1 MPVLTLSMPYFHVS
15 KPLRRPGQLLS
26 EDTMASC
33 DLGIELF
40 EDALSFSEDS
50 KRMEGVFH
58 SHLDEKVRPYID
70 LVDSLRQIGIERD
83 VALPAIAV
91 IGDQSSGK
99 SSLKRLKGGVQWK
112 AVMSYKG
119 QLISFDDPRLVESH
133 IREAQNRLA
142 GKDVG
147 ICDDPISLE
156 ISSHDVCDLTL
167 IDLPGIARVPVK
179 GQPDDIGDQIKRLIM
194 AFVKKTETIMLV
206 VVPCNVDIATT
217 EALRMAQEV
226 DPEGKRTLAVLT
238 KPDLV
243 DKGTERNVLDIVE
256 NKVIPLSKGYL
267 IVKCRGQKDIDDKIS
282 LSEATWRE
290 REFFRTH
297 KYFSFLLSQDKA
309 TTRCLANKLTHDLV
323 NHIKISL
330 PIISEEV
337 NKLLWDTRKALGQFE
352 RGPPLELY
360 EMKIYLMDILVD
372 FNSKIDRL
380 CAGEVFN
387 EENLYCEFRA
397 EFKKWKDH
405 LDEKSATVKEYD
417 QKHRG
422 KELPGFSNYKVFD
435 RVIQDVVEELTEP
448 AKDTLKN
455 KIKNIQSKQEAKV
468 EERIEEQFKM
478 EKLVYTQDAIYR
490 KYLKEIH
497 HDTKQ
502 DESDE
507 EEEEAG
513 EERSTYPERVRA
525 YYEIVAQR
533 LADQV
538 PMLIQVF
545 MLHEAAKLLR
555 VEMLNLMDGGD
566 VREILHEDSDVSRK
580 RIELQSR
587 LERLSKAQERLS
599 RFLKR
604 LSLSCALLRRS
615 SRLCSS
621 IRLRLTSE
629 SSCRISLTS
638 PPSIRFSISTHSSCA
653 ASCSMK
659 TWISMGT
666 WSASRWAMI
675 CSQED
680 PFNMKTGTVSPQ
692 SHSFS

>member
-1 MPVLTLSMPYFHVS
+1 
-15 KPLRRPGQLLS
+15 
-26 EDTMASC
+26 MASC
-33 DLGIELF
+33 EPGIELF

-83 VALPAIAV
+83 VALPTIAV

-99 SSLKRLKGGVQWK
+99 SSVLEALSGVALPRGSGIVTRCPLVLKLKRLKGGVQWK
-112 AVMSYKG
+112 AIISYKG

-142 GKDVG
+142 GTDVG
-147 ICDDPISLE
+147 ICEDPISLE

-194 AFVKKTETIMLV
+194 AFVKKTETIILV

-290 REFFRTH
+290 REFFRTN
-297 KYFSFLLSQDKA
+297 KYFSSLLNQDKA
-309 TTRCLANKLTHDLV
+309 TTHCLANKLTHDLV

-352 RGPPLELY
+352 KGPPLELY
-360 EMKIYLMDILVD
+360 EMKNYLMDILVE
-372 FNSKIDRL
+372 FNNKIDRL
-380 CAGEVFN
+380 CEGEVFN
-387 EENLYCEFRA
+387 GENLYCEFRA
-397 EFKKWKDH
+397 EFEKWKDH
-405 LDEKSATVKEYD
+405 LDGAKEGLQKKVQQTIKQYD
-417 QKHRG
+417 QKYRG
-422 KELPGFSNYKVFD
+422 KELPGFTNYKVFD
-435 RVIQDVVEELTEP
+435 MVIQDVVEELTEP
-448 AKDTLKN
+448 AKDTLKVIKDIILKRFTHMASGCFMKYDYLQNVAMN

-507 EEEEAG
+507 EEEEDG
-513 EERSTYPERVRA
+513 VEERSTYPERVRA

-599 RFLKR
+599 RFL
-604 LSLSCALLRRS
+604 
-615 SRLCSS
+615 
-621 IRLRLTSE
+621 
-629 SSCRISLTS
+629 
-638 PPSIRFSISTHSSCA
+638 
-653 ASCSMK
+653 
-659 TWISMGT
+659 
-666 WSASRWAMI
+666 
-675 CSQED
+675 
-680 PFNMKTGTVSPQ
+680 
-692 SHSFS
+692 

>member
-1 MPVLTLSMPYFHVS
+1 MAASEGGEEFD
-15 KPLRRPGQLLS
+15 S
-26 EDTMASC
+26 EDAFTS
-33 DLGIELF
+33 
-40 EDALSFSEDS
+40 SEDS
-50 KRMEGVFH
+50 KQLKGVFH
-58 SHLDEKVRPYID
+58 CHLDEKVRPYID

-156 ISSHDVCDLTL
+156 VSSPDVCDLTL

-194 AFVKKTETIMLV
+194 VFVKKTETIMLV

-282 LSEATWRE
+282 LSEATRRE
-290 REFFRTH
+290 REFFRNH
-297 KYFSFLLSQDKA
+297 EYFSSLLNKDKA
-309 TTRCLANKLTHDLV
+309 TTQCLANKLTQDLV
-323 NHIKISL
+323 NHIKIM
-330 PIISEEV
+330 
-337 NKLLWDTRKALGQFE
+337 
-352 RGPPLELY
+352 LE
-360 EMKIYLMDILVD
+360 

-380 CAGEVFN
+380 CSGEVFN
-387 EENLYCEFRA
+387 KENLYCEMRD
-397 EFKKWKDH
+397 EFEKWKAH
-405 LDEKSATVKEYD
+405 LDGTKEGFQRSMWQTVNEYERT
-417 QKHRG
+417 HRG
-422 KELPGFSNYKVFD
+422 SELPGFSNYKVFQK
-435 RVIQDVVEELTEP
+435 VIQDLVEELKEP
-448 AKDTLKN
+448 AMDTMKN
-455 KIKNIQSKQEAKV
+455 KIDNIQSNQEDKV
-468 EERIEEQFKM
+468 KERIEEQFKM
-478 EKLVYTQDAIYR
+478 EKLVYTEDSIYR
-490 KYLKEIH
+490 KYLEESPRKRKH
-497 HDTKQ
+497 

-507 EEEEAG
+507 EEEEEKEEDG
-513 EERSTYPERVRA
+513 VEERSTYPQRMNT
-525 YYEIVAQR
+525 YYEIVVQR

-538 PMLIQVF
+538 PMLIQAF
-545 MLHEAAKLLR
+545 MLKEAAQLLR
-555 VEMLNLMDGGD
+555 VEMLNLTDSGE

-599 RFLKR
+599 RFL
-604 LSLSCALLRRS
+604 
-615 SRLCSS
+615 
-621 IRLRLTSE
+621 
-629 SSCRISLTS
+629 
-638 PPSIRFSISTHSSCA
+638 
-653 ASCSMK
+653 
-659 TWISMGT
+659 
-666 WSASRWAMI
+666 
-675 CSQED
+675 
-680 PFNMKTGTVSPQ
+680 
-692 SHSFS
+692 